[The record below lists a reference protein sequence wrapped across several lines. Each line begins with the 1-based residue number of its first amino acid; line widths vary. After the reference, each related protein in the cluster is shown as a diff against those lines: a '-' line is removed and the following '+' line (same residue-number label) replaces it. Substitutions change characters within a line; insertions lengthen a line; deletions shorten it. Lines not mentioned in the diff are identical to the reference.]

1 MATGQIPDPYN
12 NFNFLVEIDGITRA
26 AFHECS
32 GLDSTIDVIEH
43 REGGENTTLRKL
55 PGMTKYSNLVLKR
68 GMTEDPEL
76 YEWHNQWVTGDP
88 AAKRKNGSIVLLD
101 RQGNEKV
108 RWNFVRAWPAKWTG
122 PSLTAEG
129 NDVAIE
135 QLDLAHEG
143 LVRAR

>member
-1 MATGQIPDPYN
+1 
-12 NFNFLVEIDGITRA
+12 
-26 AFHECS
+26 
-32 GLDSTIDVIEH
+32 
-43 REGGENTTLRKL
+43 
-55 PGMTKYSNLVLKR
+55 MTKYSNLVLKR